1 MTSAWLGWSRSE
13 AKAYARDVGL
23 DVETFA
29 TVVASAQAGDRA
41 AKIRLSGMLTQSP
54 QAEGAAGPRALEALI
69 EPFRTEIKREKQ
81 TALSIVPELAGLA
94 GRVLEAG
101 ITSVERRAVRE
112 AATELLR
119 EAGIRGAHG
128 LVGEALRAG
137 ERVSAAH
144 EGVQG
149 GVQGRALDIEDPEPW
164 PEGVDGAT
172 LLDDLAGL
180 VRRYVIVPA
189 GAADLIALWVAH
201 TYAMDAWEH
210 TGYLAI
216 ISATKR
222 CGKTTLLRIIEALVY
237 RALRA
242 DHVTAATLFRMVE
255 RVSPTLVV
263 DELDRVARDSDVW
276 VVLNTGHM
284 RGGAVPR
291 CTGDDHEPR
300 LFATFCPK
308 VLAYVRGSKT
318 DVPDT
323 TEDRCIRITLLRR
336 GRDEKCEQL
345 RSRALDVMA
354 QPLRRQLVR
363 WAADHAEQ
371 LAAARPRVPE
381 ALDDRAADAWEP
393 LFVVASVVGGRWSA
407 VADGLAV
414 TYSIERTLEE
424 QDTPGLALLADLR
437 ELLDTGDLVPD
448 EHGLAGEEM
457 VRRLRELDGRPWRTW
472 GRSGDGLTEAGLA
485 YHLRPWARSG
495 QRGPRGRRVRRY
507 DPATIRDAADRYS
520 PEQVRE
526 TRSPAHTPSNPPVSD
541 SATGDERVSGS
552 VRGREPG
559 EDDDDTTPTGWPLD
573 EVDL

>member
-1 MTSAWLGWSRSE
+1 MTSPAWLTWSRDDAE
-13 AKAYARDVGL
+13 AYARSVGL
-23 DVETFA
+23 DASTFA
-29 TVVASAQAGDRA
+29 ATVASAQDGDRD
-41 AKIRLSGMLTQSP
+41 AKIRMSEMMAPARPSSMA
-54 QAEGAAGPRALEALI
+54 QAAVGAAATSRTAPPGVGDVAASGFTPVGSPGARLRPTLPSDSAEVFPHADPAPGPRDLEALI

-81 TALSIVPELAGLA
+81 TPLSVAAELTALADRLN
-94 GRVLEAG
+94 EAG
-101 ITSVERRAVRE
+101 VTQLERCAIRE
-112 AATELLR
+112 AAAELLR
-119 EAGIRGAHG
+119 VAEIRGAHD
-128 LVGEALRAG
+128 LVREALRAG
-137 ERVSAAH
+137 ERVRPAH
-144 EGVQG
+144 Q

-164 PEGVDGAT
+164 PEAVDGAT
-172 LLDDLAGL
+172 LIDDLAGL

-189 GAADLIALWVAH
+189 GAADLIALWITH
-201 TYAMDAWEH
+201 TYMMEAWEH

-216 ISATKR
+216 ISATRR

-242 DHVTAATLFRMVE
+242 DHVTAAALFRMVE

-284 RGGAVPR
+284 RGGSVPR

-323 TEDRCIRITLLRR
+323 TEDRCIRITMLRR
-336 GRDEKCEQL
+336 GRGEKCEQL

-371 LAAARPRVPE
+371 LAAARPRVPK
-381 ALDDRAADAWEP
+381 ALDDRAVDSWEP
-393 LFVVASVVGGRWSA
+393 LFAVASVVGGRWPELA
-407 VADGLAV
+407 ETLAV
-414 TYSIERTLEE
+414 TYSVERTEEE

-448 EHGLAGEEM
+448 EHGLA
-457 VRRLRELDGRPWRTW
+457 
-472 GRSGDGLTEAGLA
+472 
-485 YHLRPWARSG
+485 
-495 QRGPRGRRVRRY
+495 
-507 DPATIRDAADRYS
+507 
-520 PEQVRE
+520 
-526 TRSPAHTPSNPPVSD
+526 
-541 SATGDERVSGS
+541 
-552 VRGREPG
+552 VRGESA
-559 EDDDDTTPTGWPLD
+559 L
-573 EVDL
+573 